1 MAIAILVILITLLIG
16 WIGIY
21 EFPLCLSFL
30 KHSGMMNLKIYTSYL
45 ILSFGLGG
53 ALCVLVPQE
62 QPSFSVPEIQVM
74 LIAIILTLFIVRSF
88 SGTSSFIAAVLGAW
102 AAVTYLRTASLAAFP
117 FEEAGISLI
126 VAPGVSFL
134 IVLLMVREV
143 TRFLRRSSSHLLLKA
158 WYLRLMLIV
167 GLLLSGMLI
176 LYNYLLV
183 FVPLTSNLLKGEGLQ
198 YLPILLF
205 IVIALLFNI
214 YKLDHLPMVQSNKM
228 ADFIALTYGLSFVLL
243 LFNFVWPFIGLSHRP
258 ILVPATL
265 AAMAGTLAL
274 NKERSLSRLNN
285 ICVGIFVV
293 PVLSFLIGTALFH
306 LYGSITVL
314 VSSVFILVTL
324 VIMIKMFVKQFQQ
337 HRLIKNALQD
347 EQQRRSE
354 IHRELNRLDMN
365 SVTSQFDILSSKMEM
380 KKQELLNLALH
391 IKQQH
396 DYMETYS
403 TKLRDISNL
412 DNIDDMKRQL
422 KEIIGDMQENMKFT
436 KEMDMFYAEVDE
448 LHKGFISKLTTVCP
462 NLTEQEKRLAIFL
475 RLGFSS
481 KEMASL
487 LNISAKSVEISR
499 YRFRKKLKMERDENL
514 VHYIQSL

>member
-1 MAIAILVILITLLIG
+1 
-16 WIGIY
+16 
-21 EFPLCLSFL
+21 
-30 KHSGMMNLKIYTSYL
+30 MMNLKIYTSYL

-293 PVLSFLIGTALFH
+293 ACPVVPHRHRPLPPVRQHHRAGIVGLHPRHTGDYDKDVRQAVPAASADKERAAGRAAEAVGDTSGT
-306 LYGSITVL
+306 
-314 VSSVFILVTL
+314 
-324 VIMIKMFVKQFQQ
+324 
-337 HRLIKNALQD
+337 
-347 EQQRRSE
+347 EQAR
-354 IHRELNRLDMN
+354 HD

-380 KKQELLNLALH
+380 KKQELLNLRPAHQTAARLYGNLFDEAERH
-391 IKQQH
+391 QPTWTI
-396 DYMETYS
+396 S
-403 TKLRDISNL
+403 TI
-412 DNIDDMKRQL
+412 
-422 KEIIGDMQENMKFT
+422 
-436 KEMDMFYAEVDE
+436 
-448 LHKGFISKLTTVCP
+448 
-462 NLTEQEKRLAIFL
+462 
-475 RLGFSS
+475 
-481 KEMASL
+481 
-487 LNISAKSVEISR
+487 
-499 YRFRKKLKMERDENL
+499 
-514 VHYIQSL
+514 